1 MADKKR
7 SRSKADKA
15 IEPSA
20 DLAATD
26 ATETTNPESAP
37 EPEQQAVTPDTPDMA
52 SEADAPK
59 GPDEPKA
66 DAASPAAEP
75 EGDPDTAQPGQDPDT
90 QPDPETAESETT
102 DTTDTTDQPPAEIPE
117 DAEDHREP
125 SETSNEHIP
134 ANSRPEQVI
143 VRKGG
148 FFAMLLGGVA
158 AAAIGFGMARYV
170 LPQDFPFPA
179 SGSDSVAID
188 DLTQKIDSQTQDMSR
203 LSSGMDVL
211 EDGSDSGGLAA
222 EMDSLSAAIDTV
234 SGRVDDIATRLDAFE
249 ARLSGVETGTPGD
262 GGSQAALSAYEQE
275 LQALQASIAQQKS
288 EIEAIAD
295 AARAKE
301 QSAVETAQATMRRAA
316 LTRIQTALDA
326 GTSFDAALADLE
338 AAGVSVPEAL
348 ASAAAEGVATQAE
361 LSESFPDA
369 ARRAL
374 AVSRA
379 AVDDAGAGGLG
390 GFLRSQ
396 LGARSL
402 EPREGDD
409 PDAVLSRAE
418 AAVRE
423 GRLNDALA
431 EIETLP
437 EVGRAELSDWSAKAA
452 GRLDALAATEA
463 LTQDI
468 N

>member
-1 MADKKR
+1 MAEKKR
-7 SRSKADKA
+7 SRNKSDKPIDTSAADT
-15 IEPSA
+15 
-20 DLAATD
+20 ATD
-26 ATETTNPESAP
+26 ATNTSTPEPAP
-37 EPEQQAVTPDTPDMA
+37 EHDHDTAVSQTPETSPDA
-52 SEADAPK
+52 
-59 GPDEPKA
+59 A
-66 DAASPAAEP
+66 DAATPEDSQPAEP
-75 EGDPDTAQPGQDPDT
+75 E
-90 QPDPETAESETT
+90 
-102 DTTDTTDQPPAEIPE
+102 
-117 DAEDHREP
+117 REP
-125 SETSNEHIP
+125 DADKPLGSEKKDDETDHGDAAPDLTDPVEQEP
-134 ANSRPEQVI
+134 EETPDATEETRDTVEKPMPVAPPPEQVV

-179 SGSDSVAID
+179 SGGDSAAIQ
-188 DLTQKIDSQTQDMSR
+188 DLTQRIEAQSQDLAQ
-203 LSSGMDVL
+203 LSSRIDTL
-211 EDGSDSGGLAA
+211 ADGSEPGAITA

-234 SGRVDDIATRLDAFE
+234 SGRVNEIATRIDAFD
-249 ARLSGVETGTPGD
+249 ARLSDVEARGTSGSGD
-262 GGSQAALSAYEQE
+262 SQAALSAYEQE
-275 LQALQASIAQQKS
+275 LRELQASIAQQKA
-288 EIEAIAD
+288 EISAIAED
-295 AARAKE
+295 ARAKE
-301 QSAVETAQATMRRAA
+301 ESAVETAQAAMRRAA

-326 GTSFDAALADLE
+326 GTPFDAALADLE
-338 AAGVSVPEAL
+338 AADVAVPEAL
-348 ASAAAEGVATQAE
+348 ASAAAEGVPTQASLTE
-361 LSESFPDA
+361 TFPDA

-418 AAVRE
+418 AAARE

-437 EVGRAELSDWSAKAA
+437 EEGRAELSDWSAEAA
-452 GRLDALAATEA
+452 RRLDALAAAKA
-463 LTQDI
+463 LAQDL

>member
-15 IEPSA
+15 IDPS
-20 DLAATD
+20 ATD
-26 ATETTNPESAP
+26 AAPDATQISKPESAP
-37 EPEQQAVTPDTPDMA
+37 EQDQETVTPDAPDTSPETTDTATEAA
-52 SEADAPK
+52 SQPPEPEADPN
-59 GPDEPKA
+59 A
-66 DAASPAAEP
+66 DQPSEDAETQPEP
-75 EGDPDTAQPGQDPDT
+75 EMT
-90 QPDPETAESETT
+90 ESETT
-102 DTTDTTDQPPAEIPE
+102 DPPEQEPADAPE
-117 DAEDHREP
+117 DQRAPPEDPTEQTPVR
-125 SETSNEHIP
+125 SQ
-134 ANSRPEQVI
+134 PEQVV

-179 SGSDSVAID
+179 NGDNAAIQ
-188 DLTQKIDSQTQDMSR
+188 DLTQRIEAQSQDLSQ
-203 LSSGMDVL
+203 LSSRMDAL
-211 EDGSDSGGLAA
+211 GEGTGSGDTSA
-222 EMDSLSAAIDTV
+222 EIDSLSAAIDTV
-234 SGRVDDIATRLDAFE
+234 SGRVDEIATRIDAFDSRLSEVE
-249 ARLSGVETGTPGD
+249 ARPVAD
-262 GGSQAALSAYEQE
+262 GGASQGELSAYEQE
-275 LQALQASIAQQKS
+275 LQALKASIADQKA
-288 EIEAIAD
+288 EIESIVEE
-295 AARAKE
+295 ARAKE
-301 QSAVETAQATMRRAA
+301 ESAEQTAQATMRRAA

-326 GTSFDAALADLE
+326 GTSFDVALADLE
-338 AAGVSVPEAL
+338 AAGVTVPEAL
-348 ASAAAEGVATQAE
+348 ASAAVEGVATQAE
-361 LSESFPDA
+361 LSDTFPEA

-374 AVSRA
+374 AVSRSA
-379 AVDDAGAGGLG
+379 ADDAGAGGLG

-418 AAVRE
+418 AAARE

-437 EVGRAELSDWSAKAA
+437 EEGRAELSDWSADAA
-452 GRLDALAATEA
+452 RRLEALAAAEA
-463 LTQDI
+463 LAQDL